1 MSVIYQLQSYLMLE
15 FEELIRWRVIPQVV
29 DEAVALP
36 EGDDETVDGTWT
48 PEQIMI
54 IMMIQKIVIRIS
66 S

>member
-1 MSVIYQLQSYLMLE
+1 MLE

-29 DEAVALP
+29 DEAAALP

-54 IMMIQKIVIRIS
+54 IMMIQKIVIRVVEAVDGT
-66 S
+66 

>member
-1 MSVIYQLQSYLMLE
+1 MLE

-48 PEQIMI
+48 PEQNDNDDNINNDNNN
-54 IMMIQKIVIRIS
+54 KNNDNDDFGPE
-66 S
+66 

>member
-1 MSVIYQLQSYLMLE
+1 MLE

>member
-1 MSVIYQLQSYLMLE
+1 MLE

-54 IMMIQKIVIRIS
+54 IMMIQKIVIRVVEAVDGT
-66 S
+66 

>member
-1 MSVIYQLQSYLMLE
+1 MLE

-54 IMMIQKIVIRIS
+54 IRMIQKIVIRVVEAVDGT
-66 S
+66 

>member
-1 MSVIYQLQSYLMLE
+1 MLE

-54 IMMIQKIVIRIS
+54 IMMIQEIVIRVVEAVDGT
-66 S
+66 

>member
-1 MSVIYQLQSYLMLE
+1 MLE

-54 IMMIQKIVIRIS
+54 IMMIQKIVIRVVEEVDGT
-66 S
+66 

>member
-1 MSVIYQLQSYLMLE
+1 MLE

-54 IMMIQKIVIRIS
+54 IMMIQKIVVRVVEAVDGT
-66 S
+66 